1 MTEITKRILNLM
13 QERNLNAHKVE
24 VGACLPNASIQSWT
38 KGKIRKDGSI
48 TETTPSTESIIKLA
62 KFFNVSADYLLCLTD
77 EPKPLKTSD
86 KEKPNAFAISTKLA
100 QLLEDKDFANF
111 AKLYNAL
118 NSEYQK
124 QVYAYILGVAT
135 TLGLDIAKI
144 LEK

>member
-1 MTEITKRILNLM
+1 MTETTKRILLLKDKM
-13 QERNLNAHKVE
+13 GLNDHQLEINAGLKPAFLQAWKNGKKNSKGEIKE
-24 VGACLPNASIQSWT
+24 VS
-38 KGKIRKDGSI
+38 
-48 TETTPSTESIIKLA
+48 PSVDSIIKLA

-77 EPKPLKTSD
+77 EPRPLKTSD
-86 KEKPNAFAISTKLA
+86 KEKPNAFALSSKLA